1 MLHLTQRFNTAIACV
16 THDGTCRLRALL
28 QRSQAYLVRIGKTG
42 FLTADGAHAN
52 ALVNVVR
59 TIFDDAVF

>member
-1 MLHLTQRFNTAIACV
+1 MLHLTQRFHTPIASI
-16 THDGTCRLRALL
+16 THDGTRRLRALL
-28 QRSQAYLVRIGKTG
+28 QRSQAYLVGVGKTG
-42 FLTADGAHAN
+42 FLAADGAHTH